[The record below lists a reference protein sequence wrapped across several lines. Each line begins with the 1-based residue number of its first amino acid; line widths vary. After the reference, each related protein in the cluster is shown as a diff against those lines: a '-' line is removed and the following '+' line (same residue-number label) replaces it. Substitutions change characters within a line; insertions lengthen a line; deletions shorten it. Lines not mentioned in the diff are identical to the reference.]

1 MKLRSLDEFSTALNS
16 LLAWRKHE
24 LKNLQSHF
32 RTQRSA
38 LPALVKSALLLTYAH
53 WEGGVKD
60 MAEVY
65 LQFVERQR
73 HLRRE
78 LNPSFLALASLTAIR
93 ACAGS
98 NKLLPYLQAVDYV
111 VSHHDD
117 RYRLP
122 GIQLIDTESNLSS
135 AVFRNILLCIGQPE
149 AWGEFEDKQRI
160 IDVALL
166 ATRNSIA
173 HTGRTDRDEIPID
186 LLLEDVLNLLER
198 FKTLLENSAATKKYL
213 IGAAHTG
220 A

>member
-1 MKLRSLDEFSTALNS
+1 MSVKLRSLNEFSTALNGVVT
-16 LLAWRKHE
+16 WRKHE

-32 RTQRSA
+32 RSEKSS

-60 MAEVY
+60 MADVY
-65 LQFVERQR
+65 LRYVERQR
-73 HLRRE
+73 HLRKD
-78 LNPSFLALASLTAIR
+78 LHQSFLALASLTAIR

-98 NKLLPYLQAVDYV
+98 NKLLPYLQAVDFV
-111 VSHHDD
+111 VSHLDD

-135 AVFRNILLCIGQPE
+135 SVLRNILLCIGQPE
-149 AWGEFEDKQRI
+149 AWNAFEDKQRT

-173 HTGRTDRDEIPID
+173 HTGKTDRDEIPIEM
-186 LLLEDVLNLLER
+186 LLEDVLDLLER

-213 IGAAHTG
+213 VKP
-220 A
+220 